1 MLLVVQTP
9 FLHFDQLSLV
19 VLQNLLLSL
28 LHVLFPRFDQRL
40 DLDDPAHM
48 LLYSCVDFV
57 YLVCFTQKLQKKLLR
72 VILSL
77 IIYNDRRKIK
87 RSPRLGKIEEKML

>member
-28 LHVLFPRFDQRL
+28 LHVLFPRFYQRL

-48 LLYSCVDFV
+48 LLHRSVDLV
-57 YLVCFTQKLQKKLLR
+57 NLVCFTQKLQKKLLR

-77 IIYNDRRKIK
+77 IIYDDRRKI
-87 RSPRLGKIEEKML
+87 